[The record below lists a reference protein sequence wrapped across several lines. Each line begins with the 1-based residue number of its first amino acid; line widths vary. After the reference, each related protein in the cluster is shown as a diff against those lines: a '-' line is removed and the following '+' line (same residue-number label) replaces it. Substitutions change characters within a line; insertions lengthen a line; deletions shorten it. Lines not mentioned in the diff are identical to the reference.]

1 VVKGFRYVASLSG
14 RMLPHRRDAFA
25 PDPLSAAETVP
36 IAETGFTAAA
46 AAAGPLVSVPVQ
58 QVARAEG
65 FWRHRGL
72 IAFSAGCAMAEAVV
86 LTVFAPAA
94 KSLAPQVTALP
105 PLAVYHDLRWLFG
118 YNRSWLE
125 FAAGVL
131 ILVLGRSAVNTT
143 MVRLSWPR
151 DLRAPRPALTFAAS
165 MAFTLVAG
173 ILMVPIATLVFGV
186 AVLPFSW
193 PFLAAVPVL
202 LALALPLSHGG
213 VLPGWWRRLPPLRA
227 AGWVVACF
235 LEYSL
240 LAVAITRLPPAWIVV
255 VAALAGVVNA
265 RAWYGLTAAVARPAR
280 TRGHPLIAWIPIAP
294 LAALS
299 IIALAVGTTRLL
311 FDMAAGSPPTGL
323 AAASAG
329 FAAATSQTGA
339 LAPPPKGHL
348 RRPPVLVIAG
358 FGSTC
363 CHAGRGLQRVAPEM
377 FVEQFSYLG
386 VNAAGRP
393 IPQGPDASNLPIQKL
408 GDRIA
413 SQVWHLHAQSGRPV
427 NLVAE
432 SEGSLGVYAMFARHP
447 DVPVGS
453 VVLLSPIVA
462 PGQVSFP
469 QAGQQGQGMASGYAL
484 SMLNRFVGALSP
496 FGAAGAGRL
505 LDSVD
510 SVGAR
515 YAAASAERGTS
526 QRWLALVPLAD
537 AVTLPACSLP
547 SNVLFVPAFHGGLL
561 GDRAVLGTVRR
572 FLDGRRVSGPDD
584 LRTAA
589 EILSSAAAAWRMP
602 VSSAPSPPCPA

>member
-1 VVKGFRYVASLSG
+1 MVRRFRYVASLSV
-14 RMLPHRRDAFA
+14 RMLPRRRDALV
-25 PDPLSAAETVP
+25 PDAVSGADAPLSA
-36 IAETGFTAAA
+36 
-46 AAAGPLVSVPVQ
+46 
-58 QVARAEG
+58 VAVASASEPAVVADG

-72 IAFSAGCAMAEAVV
+72 IAFSAACATAEAAV
-86 LTVFAPAA
+86 LIAFAPAA
-94 KSLAPQVTALP
+94 KSLAPQITALP
-105 PLAVYHDLRWLFG
+105 PLAVYHDLRWLLG
-118 YNRSWLE
+118 YNRSWLQ
-125 FAAGVL
+125 FAAGVVVL
-131 ILVLGRSAVNTT
+131 LLGRSALNTIL
-143 MVRLSWPR
+143 VRLSWPR
-151 DLRAPRPALTFAAS
+151 DVRAPRLAPTFAVS
-165 MAFTLVAG
+165 LAFTLVAG
-173 ILMVPIATLVFGV
+173 ILMIPIATLVFGV

-193 PFLAAVPVL
+193 PFLAALPVL

-213 VLPGWWRRLPPLRA
+213 VSPTWWRRLPPPRA
-227 AGWVVACF
+227 AGWVVVCF
-235 LEYSL
+235 FEYSL
-240 LAVAITRLPPAWIVV
+240 LAVAIARLPTAWIVV

-265 RAWYGLTAAVARPAR
+265 RAWYGLTAAVAKPSR

-294 LAALS
+294 LVALS
-299 IIALAVGTTRLL
+299 IFAVAIGATRLL
-311 FDMAAGSPPTGL
+311 FDMAAGSPRTGL

-329 FAAATSQTGA
+329 FAAAASQARTLTGP
-339 LAPPPKGHL
+339 LKDHV

-363 CHAGRGLQRVAPEM
+363 CHAGRGLQWVAPGM

-386 VNAAGRP
+386 LTAGGGP
-393 IPQGPDASNLPIQKL
+393 IPQGRDASNLSIQEL

-413 SQVWHLHAQSGRPV
+413 TQVWHLHAVSGRPV
-427 NLVAE
+427 SLVAE

-447 DVPVGS
+447 HVPVAS

-469 QAGQQGQGMASGYAL
+469 EAGHEGTGGASGYAL

-496 FGAAGAGRL
+496 FGEAGAGRL
-505 LDSVD
+505 LDSVN

-515 YAAASAERGTS
+515 YATATAELRAARH
-526 QRWLALVPLAD
+526 WLALVPLAD
-537 AVTLPACSLP
+537 AVTLPACTLP

-561 GDRAVLGTVRR
+561 GDRAVLGTVRN
-572 FLDGRRVSGPDD
+572 FLNGHRVSGPDD

>member
-1 VVKGFRYVASLSG
+1 
-14 RMLPHRRDAFA
+14 MLPRRRDALVPDAVSGADA
-25 PDPLSAAETVP
+25 PV
-36 IAETGFTAAA
+36 TAVA
-46 AAAGPLVSVPVQ
+46 VSPASEPAPVAKGS
-58 QVARAEG
+58 VRAEG

-72 IAFSAGCAMAEAVV
+72 IAFSAACAMTEAAV
-86 LTVFAPAA
+86 LIAFAPAA
-94 KSLAPQVTALP
+94 KSLAPQITALP

-118 YNRSWLE
+118 YNRSWLQ
-125 FAAGVL
+125 FAVGVVVL
-131 ILVLGRSAVNTT
+131 LLGRSALNTIL
-143 MVRLSWPR
+143 VRLSWPR
-151 DLRAPRPALTFAAS
+151 DVRAPRLALTFAVS
-165 MAFTLVAG
+165 LGFTLVAG
-173 ILMVPIATLVFGV
+173 ILMIPIATLVFGV

-193 PFLAAVPVL
+193 PFLAALPVL

-213 VLPGWWRRLPPLRA
+213 VSPTWWRRLPPPRA
-227 AGWVVACF
+227 AGWVVVCF
-235 LEYSL
+235 FEYSL
-240 LAVAITRLPPAWIVV
+240 LAVAITRLPTAWIVV

-265 RAWYGLTAAVARPAR
+265 RAWYGLTAAVARPTR

-294 LAALS
+294 LVALS
-299 IIALAVGTTRLL
+299 IFAVAIGATRLL
-311 FDMAAGSPPTGL
+311 FDMAAGSPRTGL

-329 FAAATSQTGA
+329 FAAAASQARALTGP
-339 LAPPPKGHL
+339 LKDHV

-363 CHAGRGLQRVAPEM
+363 CHAGRGLQRVAPGM

-386 VNAAGRP
+386 LNAAGGP
-393 IPQGPDASNLPIQKL
+393 IPQGPDASNLSIQEL

-413 SQVWHLHAQSGRPV
+413 TQVRHLHAVSGRPV
-427 NLVAE
+427 SLVAE

-453 VVLLSPIVA
+453 VVVLSPIVA

-469 QAGQQGQGMASGYAL
+469 EAGHEGTGGASGYAL

-496 FGAAGAGRL
+496 FGEAGAGRL
-505 LDSVD
+505 LDSVN

-515 YAAASAERGTS
+515 YAAATAELRAA
-526 QRWLALVPLAD
+526 RHWLALVPLAD
-537 AVTLPACSLP
+537 AVTLPACTLP

-561 GDRAVLGTVRR
+561 GDRAVLRAVRN
-572 FLDGRRVSGPDD
+572 FLNGRRVSGPDD